1 MSTMAQFI
9 AVCFVVGAISVIV
22 GSTILAGFGG
32 FLVGIDAVALTV
44 ALAGIVGMINK
55 RQ

>member
-9 AVCFVVGAISVIV
+9 AVCFVAGATSVV
-22 GSTILAGFGG
+22 AGSTILAGFGG
-32 FLVGIDAVALTV
+32 FLVGIGAVALMM
-44 ALAGIVGMINK
+44 ALAGTVEMINK

>member
-1 MSTMAQFI
+1 MSTTSQF
-9 AVCFVVGAISVIV
+9 VCFVVGAISVVV

-32 FLVGIDAVALTV
+32 FLVGIGAVALTM
-44 ALAGIVGMINK
+44 ALAGIIEMINK